1 MTSKISFTKMV
12 MQNVKE
18 RGAWLLVTFLVLLM
32 TLPVQIMMRLDN
44 VAALG
49 LKPKEMEKQAADV
62 FLNTTGFDN
71 VFLLFFV
78 VIAAF

>member
-49 LKPKEMEKQAADV
+49 LKP
-62 FLNTTGFDN
+62 
-71 VFLLFFV
+71 
-78 VIAAF
+78 